1 MNSTDCRR
9 ICYLNSPTSYTFSL
23 ERQGFNRK
31 ILNVLMELS
40 SVLPFCYKVTAY
52 TGTNLSSHKSIWMDL
67 SGTPTLRV
75 YICLSWWPCRY
86 QNDTKKIT
94 SNTKPDKERSWTYLR
109 KQLNT
114 PWLLW
119 PPVIRESRWIMQHSE
134 LLCKSASAPG
144 KQIIARLQCNLHFTK
159 TGWTWY
165 IITLQLQGARKTR
178 NLFR

>member
-1 MNSTDCRR
+1 
-9 ICYLNSPTSYTFSL
+9 
-23 ERQGFNRK
+23 
-31 ILNVLMELS
+31 MELS

-52 TGTNLSSHKSIWMDL
+52 TGTNLSSHKRIWMDL

-75 YICLSWWPCRY
+75 YICPSWWPCRY

-165 IITLQLQGARKTR
+165 IITSQLQGARKTR
-178 NLFR
+178 NSLDRSLWTCMPRLTLHNPLQNKHREHSWHKTDLGKLH